1 MLGIYCRTS
10 ILKEEETISQQK
22 DAGLAFAKTNGFEAK
37 VYADEGISGYKIED
51 EENPFKNRPAFEEM
65 LSDIKAGI
73 ITDVWVWHPTRLS
86 RNNQYFVSILSYFEK
101 NKITLWVQNT
111 RHEVT
116 DPATKA
122 MLGMMGVFAE
132 FDRQTIIMNTHRGQI
147 KSFNNGKNRYSN
159 LFGYKSERDGKNIST
174 FPVPE
179 ELETVRLIFDLYLK
193 EHQTLG
199 IIGQKAFIKNKK
211 DLPNSYVVARAK
223 AVLHQFVYTS
233 YSLTVPGRKIL
244 KDFRAG
250 LIPDLQDLRKEE
262 FWVKSQIYKE
272 KIITRE
278 EWILTNER
286 LQNIREKI
294 AEHNKG
300 KIRERETSLSTGFL
314 VCADCSK
321 IKYYYKDLKKK
332 GGLSYVHLRNYKNC
346 SNVSQFRMDKID
358 TIIDVYYVLRY
369 LILDNRKEQLEKNK
383 TEVTEQKKEAN
394 EKLKSLM
401 TERDKKTKRMEKVEE
416 SLDSGEIE
424 NINVVL
430 KQLDRLTTE
439 RAGIENEIAET
450 EALLQILSKR
460 EVDLQNV
467 EKYNLSTMDLLRHW
481 FELREQK
488 NYAELHRLLRE
499 SLEGETIKIRNN
511 IIGVRGVYFNPKND
525 YKIIYPFIEELLG
538 IKINTSY
545 SEFEQI
551 WIDAHQ
557 KEIKEFP
564 AKVNE
569 YLNAEKYG
577 RKIDFEDFALNFV
590 PQFATGKFTKVMSVK
605 EPEPD
610 FKFLTCCFNPERYGA
625 GIGLWTAP
633 ETELINV
640 KYYCASQVAERLGI
654 RVGSVREYGK
664 AHGILVRDKNRQF
677 WTEEDIQ
684 QYIAERQKKTLGIP
698 DTRQNKHSKK

>member
-1 MLGIYCRTS
+1 MIGIYCRTS
-10 ILKEEETISQQK
+10 VLKEEETISQQK
-22 DAGLAFAKTNGFEAK
+22 EAGLAFAKANGFEAK
-37 VYADEGISGYKIED
+37 VYEDEGISGYKIED
-51 EENPFKNRPAFEEM
+51 EDSPFSNRPAFEQM
-65 LSDIKAGI
+65 LADIKDGI

-86 RNNQYFVSILSYFEK
+86 RNNKYFVSILSYFEK
-101 NKITLWVQNT
+101 YEITLWVQNT
-111 RHEVT
+111 RYEVT
-116 DPATKA
+116 DPSTKL
-122 MLGMMGVFAE
+122 MLGVMGVFAE

-147 KSFNNGKNRYSN
+147 KSFNEGKNRYSN
-159 LFGYKSERDGKNIST
+159 LFGYRSEKDGKNIT
-174 FPVPE
+174 TYPVPE
-179 ELETVRLIFDLYLK
+179 ELKTVRLIFDLYLK

-244 KDFRAG
+244 KNFRAG

-424 NINVVL
+424 NINVAL

-439 RAGIENEIAET
+439 RAGIEKEITET

-467 EKYNLSTMDLLRHW
+467 EKYNLSTMDLLSHW

-499 SLEGETIKIRNN
+499 SLEGETIKIRKN

-569 YLNAEKYG
+569 YLNAEKYS
-577 RKIDFEDFALNFV
+577 REIDFENFALNFV
-590 PQFATGKFTKVMSVK
+590 PQFASEKFTIVMSAR

-610 FKFLTCCFNPERYGA
+610 YKFLTCCFKTERYGA

-633 ETELINV
+633 ENELINV

-654 RVGSVREYGK
+654 KVVSVREYGK
-664 AHGILVRDKNRQF
+664 SHGILVKNKNRQL

-684 QYIAERQKKTLGIP
+684 RYIAAREKRLAAKKTT
-698 DTRQNKHSKK
+698 DTQ